1 MVLEKVVN
9 NISYLRLLAVNS
21 APITALVEPHGIKRM
36 ETKMYVLMV
45 LMNFTDAD
53 ACQAM
58 ADKYYPDEDVKCT
71 MFIRHL
77 PPYMPAPLNRPEM
90 WSCKYRPTL
99 CLKPEQD

>member
-1 MVLEKVVN
+1 MD
-9 NISYLRLLAVNS
+9 
-21 APITALVEPHGIKRM
+21 VEILTMQSRENRKM
-36 ETKMYVLMV
+36 QTKMYMLMV
-45 LMNFTDAD
+45 FMNFTDPD

-58 ADKYYPDEDVKCT
+58 ADKYYPEDDVKCT

-77 PPYMPAPLNRPEM
+77 PTYMPPPLNRPEM